1 MYVREV
7 EEMKWSARYDFPR
20 LSHTR
25 FKSRYDL
32 FKECHTEIMNMTF
45 TRVFGM
51 TFLWNVIPT
60 ELMGHRQKR
69 KPRYDIIE

>member
-1 MYVREV
+1 MRESDEV
-7 EEMKWSARYDFPR
+7 WRYGF
-20 LSHTR
+20 LLISHTTIE
-25 FKSRYDL
+25 SRYDL
-32 FKECHTEIMNMTF
+32 LKESHTETWSMTF
-45 TRVFGM
+45 PGVFGM